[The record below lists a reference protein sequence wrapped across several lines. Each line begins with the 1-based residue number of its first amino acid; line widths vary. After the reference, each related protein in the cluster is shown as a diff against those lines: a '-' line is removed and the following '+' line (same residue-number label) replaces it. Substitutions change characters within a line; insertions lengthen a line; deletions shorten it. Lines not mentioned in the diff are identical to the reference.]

1 MKRKIF
7 FILLAAVFAA
17 GIAFAEKLPVAKAF
31 RPEKELYKT
40 FANPDARH
48 RPYVRW
54 WWNGA
59 RVNEQEILRELD
71 VMHKAGIGG
80 VEINTIQFPD
90 QTADTVGCAAL
101 TWLSDEWIRM
111 VNVAADGC
119 RERGMVCDIIV
130 GSGWPFG
137 AEYLAPEEQVQML
150 YPVTVDVKGGRF
162 TIGRDEVLGMAN
174 AQVANPRSNPT
185 KELLF
190 IRLMP
195 KHVAHFTEGVSY
207 DEQAGNDTITVDV
220 PEGEHVLYFF
230 VKLNGYSRVIL
241 GAPGASGPVVNH
253 LDGKAVERYLDKFS
267 DAMHFTRGKL
277 KGKSARRSATVSSW
291 KATTG
296 RPACSPSSRSVW
308 VTRSIRSCPMCSSVP
323 EPWANPSVR
332 LTAAVSRPK

>member
-1 MKRKIF
+1 M
-7 FILLAAVFAA
+7 AAVFAA
-17 GIAFAEKLPVAKAF
+17 GSPLRKSCPWQRLSAPK
-31 RPEKELYKT
+31 KELYKT

-241 GAPGASGPVVNH
+241 GGSGRQR
-253 LDGKAVERYLDKFS
+253 A
-267 DAMHFTRGKL
+267 RGEPP
-277 KGKSARRSATVSSW
+277 RR
-291 KATTG
+291 
-296 RPACSPSSRSVW
+296 
-308 VTRSIRSCPMCSSVP
+308 
-323 EPWANPSVR
+323 
-332 LTAAVSRPK
+332 

>member
-1 MKRKIF
+1 
-7 FILLAAVFAA
+7 
-17 GIAFAEKLPVAKAF
+17 
-31 RPEKELYKT
+31 
-40 FANPDARH
+40 
-48 RPYVRW
+48 
-54 WWNGA
+54 
-59 RVNEQEILRELD
+59 
-71 VMHKAGIGG
+71 
-80 VEINTIQFPD
+80 
-90 QTADTVGCAAL
+90 
-101 TWLSDEWIRM
+101 
-111 VNVAADGC
+111 
-119 RERGMVCDIIV
+119 MVCDIIV

-162 TIGRDEVLGMAN
+162 TIGRDEVLDMAN

-207 DEQAGNDTITVDV
+207 DDQAGNDTITVDV

-277 KGKSARRSATVSSW
+277 KGKIRAAFCDSFELEGNNWTPGMFAEFEKRMGYSLDPFLPYVFQRTGAMGEPVREAYGSSFSPAT
-291 KATTG
+291 
-296 RPACSPSSRSVW
+296 
-308 VTRSIRSCPMCSSVP
+308 
-323 EPWANPSVR
+323 
-332 LTAAVSRPK
+332 